1 MTAAQGSVIAFA
13 DVDVSVTGQ
22 AMTMQENAP
31 TVTGDANVTATALP
45 MTAALGT
52 AVLDA
57 VSFIDVTGQAM
68 TMQEGQVDATDSVAR
83 PTGIA
88 MTMALGD
95 EKTIVWT
102 EVDTGSTATWTE
114 VNQGSSGTWTEVDT
128 AA

>member
-1 MTAAQGSVIAFA
+1 MFQLLVKNDYAGKRA
-13 DVDVSVTGQ
+13 
-22 AMTMQENAP
+22 
-31 TVTGDANVTATALP
+31 TVTADANVTVTGIA

-52 AVLDA
+52 AELDA
-57 VSFIDVTGQAM
+57 NTLVDLTGQAM
-68 TMQEGQVDATDSVAR
+68 TMQEGQADATDSVAR
-83 PTGIA
+83 PSGIA

-102 EVDTGSTATWTE
+102 EVDTGSTSTWTE

>member
-1 MTAAQGSVIAFA
+1 MTVQENSSTVTA
-13 DVDVSVTGQ
+13 DANVSVTGIGF
-22 AMTMQENAP
+22 T
-31 TVTGDANVTATALP
+31 AN
-45 MTAALGT
+45 LGT

-57 VSFIDVTGQAM
+57 NTLVDLTGQEM
-68 TMQEGQVDATDSVAR
+68 TMQEGQADATDSVAR

-88 MTMALGD
+88 MTIALGD

-102 EVDTGSTATWTE
+102 EVDTGSTSTWTE

>member
-1 MTAAQGSVIAFA
+1 MTV
-13 DVDVSVTGQ
+13 
-22 AMTMQENAP
+22 QENAP
-31 TVTGDANVTATALP
+31 TVTGDANVSVTGFGFTAN
-45 MTAALGT
+45 LGT

-68 TMQEGQVDATDSVAR
+68 TMQEGQADATDSVAR